1 MQECIESTDFK
12 LSEEQWSHIDE
23 IIDTYGNKP
32 GGLIPML
39 EKIQFYLGFL
49 PVPVQERISEKTG
62 IPESKI
68 YGVVSFYS
76 FFTMTPRGR
85 HRIQVCMGTACY
97 VKGGKKIVEKIEEE
111 YGEKLRKLYQ
121 ERQAETEKK
130 QNEFYAQLDQAIF
143 SKINEVTTKVAEQ
156 EGRPLV
162 VVKKAVYYG
171 GKDLTPQ
178 VLAML
183 KNSGEQGN
191 E

>member
-111 YGEKLRKLYQ
+111 YGIKPGESTEDKRFTFETARCFGACGLAPVVIIDDKVYGKV
-121 ERQAETEKK
+121 QAEDLDKIL
-130 QNEFYAQLDQAIF
+130 NEY
-143 SKINEVTTKVAEQ
+143 K
-156 EGRPLV
+156 
-162 VVKKAVYYG
+162 
-171 GKDLTPQ
+171 
-178 VLAML
+178 
-183 KNSGEQGN
+183 
-191 E
+191 